1 MGNIQIYLIA
11 AVLWVFFRCYYPLS
25 VTFWL
30 PPANWQG
37 NIKTCIVFSGLYY
50 CRIHWTLHCV
60 GRMLKIVAKLSTSVQ
75 LFNKQCKNNDNWPTF
90 YGISNH
96 WLSSPTW
103 PGSANLVS
111 PREIW
116 SLLGKKIWIWKRRS
130 PDFQNQEGKSEIK
143 FGLEHWCFFHDS
155 EHLLLYSPI
164 LDKTISRIKKRNQK
178 SNLVLK
184 ICSRIHPSPGFW
196 FVCRDFHIFMA
207 LTGLIPPLTKY
218 ENISTFI
225 RDAIAPGDPFV
236 STHSQY
242 VIYVWYYHIMIT
254 FLLNSI
260 CEIWKYLLRVWTYF
274 HIHPAQ

>member
-1 MGNIQIYLIA
+1 MLKIVAKLSTSRLHYCCFNNEQCKNTDNWPTFCYLYRF
-11 AVLWVFFRCYYPLS
+11 LRSL
-25 VTFWL
+25 L
-30 PPANWQG
+30 P
-37 NIKTCIVFSGLYY
+37 Y
-50 CRIHWTLHCV
+50 CV

-75 LFNKQCKNNDNWPTF
+75 LFNKQYKNNDNWPTF

-96 WLSSPTW
+96 WLSSPTG

-143 FGLEHWCFFHDS
+143 FGLEHWCFFSRQWASALVFTH
-155 EHLLLYSPI
+155 PGM
-164 LDKTISRIKKRNQK
+164 DKTISRIKKRNQK
-178 SNLVLK
+178 SNLK
-184 ICSRIHPSPGFW
+184 ICSRIYPSPGFW
-196 FVCRDFHIFMA
+196 FLCRDFHIFMA

-236 STHSQY
+236 STHS
-242 VIYVWYYHIMIT
+242 
-254 FLLNSI
+254 
-260 CEIWKYLLRVWTYF
+260 R
-274 HIHPAQ
+274 